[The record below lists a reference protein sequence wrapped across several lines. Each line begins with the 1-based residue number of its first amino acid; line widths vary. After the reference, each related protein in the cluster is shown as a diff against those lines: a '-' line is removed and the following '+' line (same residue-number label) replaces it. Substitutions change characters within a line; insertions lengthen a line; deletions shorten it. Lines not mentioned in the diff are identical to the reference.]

1 MSISLDVADWGH
13 PAFCDPVQAS
23 QASAAEL
30 QSLGQS
36 LVAVELALMNEV
48 ANSERG
54 EARRKQQLFDDCKA
68 VAMLIAALLKSGA
81 A

>member
-1 MSISLDVADWGH
+1 MLLDVESWGH
-13 PAFCDPVQAS
+13 PVFADPVQAS

-68 VAMLIAALLKSGA
+68 VAMLIASLLKSGA